1 MGTSQRAGLQ
11 DVSSWFA
18 RPCTP
23 ASPLPLSPTPEKS
36 QMADKAL
43 LMGINRYRFISPLRG
58 CVNDVRNMERLLTE
72 TFGFD
77 RERVRTLTDRQVVGH
92 RVKQGMEWLFEDV
105 DPGDRVVL
113 HFAGH
118 GSYTVD
124 LDGDEDDG
132 QDELLCLYDMDW
144 NDPDSYLLDDQLR
157 EWTQTL
163 PTGVLL
169 TVLLDNCHS
178 GTGTR
183 QIRPPGSDVPES
195 ELPWVD
201 LDASLARSVA
211 QRGGARSLAGGDVRS
226 LLQQTVQAEE
236 PEVIARFVQ
245 PPPEIVARVAQLAR
259 RRSRSSGAGSR
270 SSEAEM
276 NHILLAACRDDQT
289 AADARINNDF
299 NGAFTFHLC
308 DAIRRAGGRIKHG
321 QLVSQLRQTLQS
333 GSFSQVPQLEPTTTS
348 GLFLDKSNRPNNSGD
363 TGTTVRPA
371 DLADSLHD
379 MADAASSGDHEQLR
393 LQLLHKLVDVV
404 GREISGGRSSERATG
419 QRVIVYVHGICRHTA
434 GYSDPWWQALSPFV
448 PSLGSG
454 SGRRREVLWS
464 DIVNRRSVTA
474 FATGE
479 NEEIE
484 EVADQL
490 RGTLE
495 DRLLR
500 ELAAAEGTDR
510 SLDLGVTVPAEDRG
524 LPGFDCIDDFARYL
538 VNRDTRRQ
546 VMDRFHAV
554 VKPLLG
560 QGAQLEIIGHSWGTV
575 VAYEALRELDAATYS
590 GRVRNFFTV
599 GSALSIP
606 TIKRSLLP
614 LARDGRRPRLV
625 DRWINVDARGDVV
638 GGLMKGQPYA
648 VDEEFLNCDPVGCSN
663 FLRLINPKCAH
674 SSYFNADN
682 QAVNRDIFGRFIERS

>member
-1 MGTSQRAGLQ
+1 
-11 DVSSWFA
+11 
-18 RPCTP
+18 
-23 ASPLPLSPTPEKS
+23 
-36 QMADKAL
+36 MADKAL
-43 LMGINRYRFISPLRG
+43 LMGINRYKFISPLRG

-72 TFGFD
+72 TFSFD
-77 RERVRTLTDRQVVGH
+77 KDRVHTLIDRQVVGK
-92 RVKQGMEWLFEDV
+92 RVKQEMEWLFEDV

-124 LDGDEDDG
+124 QDGDEDNG

-144 NDPDSYLLDDQLR
+144 NDPNSYLLDDQLR
-157 EWTQTL
+157 EWTQKL
-163 PTGVLL
+163 PSGVLL
-169 TVLLDNCHS
+169 TILLDNCHS

-211 QRGGARSLAGGDVRS
+211 QRGGTRSLGGGDVRS

-236 PEVIARFVQ
+236 PDVIARFVQ
-245 PPPEIVARVAQLAR
+245 PPPEIVARAAQAAR
-259 RRSRSSGAGSR
+259 GRSRGAR
-270 SSEAEM
+270 SAEAAM
-276 NHILLAACRDDQT
+276 NHVLLAACRDDQT
-289 AADARINNDF
+289 AADARIDNDF
-299 NGAFTFHLC
+299 NGAFTYHLC
-308 DAIRRAGGRIKHG
+308 DAIRRAGGKLKHS
-321 QLVSQLRQTLQS
+321 QLVSQLRQTLQN
-333 GSFSQVPQLEPTTTS
+333 GSFSQIPQLEPETTS
-348 GLFLDKSNRPNNSGD
+348 GLFLDKTNRPHTPGN
-363 TGTTVRPA
+363 TGTTTPCGARPGE
-371 DLADSLHD
+371 LADSLHD
-379 MADAASSGDHEQLR
+379 LVGAASGGDHELLR

-404 GREISGGRSSERATG
+404 GREMSGGRSSERAIG
-419 QRVIVYVHGICRHTA
+419 QRVIVYVHGICKHAA
-434 GYSDPWWQALSPFV
+434 GYSDPWWQALAPFA

-454 SGRRREVLWS
+454 NGRRREVLWS

-474 FATGE
+474 LASGE
-479 NEEIE
+479 TEKVE

-490 RGTLE
+490 RATLE

-500 ELAAAEGTDR
+500 EMAEAEGTDR

-524 LPGFDCIDDFARYL
+524 LPGFDCIDDFSRYL

-546 VMDRFHAV
+546 VMERFHAV
-554 VKPLLG
+554 VKPLLS

-606 TIKRSLLP
+606 TIKRNLLP
-614 LARDGRRPRLV
+614 QARDGRRPRLV
-625 DRWINVDARGDVV
+625 DRWINIDARGDVV

-663 FLRLINPKCAH
+663 FFGLISPTCAH
-674 SSYFNADN
+674 ASYFKPDN
-682 QAVNRDIFGRFIERS
+682 HAVNRDIFGKFIERW